1 MHVRIVWKCQVD
13 AGTKVES
20 VEAAPSQP
28 DLAGEAPPKGKVKK
42 KRTKETFPTPDRKP
56 SSEYY
61 YSSASEADDDDSQ
74 KGDEDE
80 QSDEDEP
87 ADQDDEPT
95 EPLALHLDL
104 HEELYGLPTPTKFKS
119 HGSTEMTPTEV
130 EKTPELPT
138 EMISSDDE
146 GSPSGVRDGK
156 HADGA
161 TGTHKD

>member
-1 MHVRIVWKCQVD
+1 MD

-74 KGDEDE
+74 NQWQLCLFIFGHHICV
-80 QSDEDEP
+80 
-87 ADQDDEPT
+87 
-95 EPLALHLDL
+95 PLRDPDLASSYLLH
-104 HEELYGLPTPTKFKS
+104 T
-119 HGSTEMTPTEV
+119 
-130 EKTPELPT
+130 
-138 EMISSDDE
+138 
-146 GSPSGVRDGK
+146 
-156 HADGA
+156 
-161 TGTHKD
+161 